1 MISEKLIKSKC
12 WICIIIVFAISGMA
26 NAVTATF
33 DDLTLSPESYWNGSD
48 SSGGFNSGGIY
59 FINNFDTT
67 YFSWDGFSYSN
78 ITDTATSGYDA
89 QYNAITGIGQDGS
102 ANYGICYVGW
112 ASLPTMTLEKPG
124 IINGLYVTNSN
135 YAYYSML
142 YGDSFAKKFG
152 GDSGNEQDWF
162 MLTITGKDADGVT
175 IGTIDFYLADYRF
188 TDNSEDYIVDSWRS
202 IDLSS
207 LGTVK
212 SIEFALS
219 SSDTGDLGMNTP
231 AIFALDSIEYTPA
244 GVQSGPYA
252 DTGINGYVYPND
264 DWQHAGPQ
272 DANAIINPAFRGWA
286 TEVVSYQPAP
296 GVEVQWSDSNMA
308 LGSVTGSNIDIVS
321 LGDLS
326 GNQISQGAE
335 PGQITL
341 SFDEPIRQVNG
352 YDFVV
357 FENGFISSINT
368 DANSAGEQIFAELA
382 YVEVSS
388 NGVDFVRFPSVSL
401 TAEPVDYLLGSIE
414 AGNIHN
420 LAGKH
425 PNAYGTC
432 TGTPFDL
439 SEITDCPDVIS
450 GLVDVNN
457 ITYVRIV
464 DIPGSGDYY
473 DEAIMHIDPN
483 TWPDWDFYA
492 DNHPVYDAWDTTEV
506 PLHPSGGFDLEAVG
520 VLNEQQL
527 SADIDLNGIVDESDL
542 ALLKSA
548 WNTHFGEPGWISR
561 CDLAE
566 PKDLFIDNL
575 DLEVLNAQWLQK
587 ESWRD

>member
-1 MISEKLIKSKC
+1 M
-12 WICIIIVFAISGMA
+12 
-26 NAVTATF
+26 T
-33 DDLTLSPESYWNGSD
+33 
-48 SSGGFNSGGIY
+48 
-59 FINNFDTT
+59 
-67 YFSWDGFSYSN
+67 
-78 ITDTATSGYDA
+78 TSGYFA
-89 QYNAITGIGQDGS
+89 QCNAITGIGQDGS
-102 ANYGICYVGW
+102 ANYGICFVGW
-112 ASLPTMTLEKPG
+112 ASLPIMTLDKPG
-124 IINGLYVTNSN
+124 IIDGLYVTNSN

-142 YGDSFAKKFG
+142 YGDTFAKKFG
-152 GDSGNEQDWF
+152 GDTGNDPDWF
-162 MLTITGKDADGVT
+162 ILTITGKDTDGVAT
-175 IGTIDFYLADYRF
+175 GTVDFLLADYRF
-188 TDNSEDYIVDSWRS
+188 ADNSEDYILDTWQY

-231 AIFALDSIEYTPA
+231 SIFALDSIEYTPA
-244 GVQSGPYA
+244 GVQSGPYTDA
-252 DTGINGYVYPND
+252 GINGYVDPNNG
-264 DWQHAGPQ
+264 WQHAGPQ
-272 DANAIINPAFRGWA
+272 DYNAIINPVFRGWA

-296 GVEVQWSDSNMA
+296 GLVAQWSDPNMA
-308 LGSVTGSNIDIVS
+308 LGPVTGSNIDIVS

-326 GNQISQGAE
+326 DQQISQGMP

-341 SFDEPIRQVNG
+341 SFNETIRQGNG

-357 FENGFISSINT
+357 FENGFTSSIKL
-368 DANSAGEQIFAELA
+368 DDNSVSEQIFAELA

-388 NGVDFVRFPSVSL
+388 NGVDFVRFPAVSL
-401 TAEPVDYLLGSIE
+401 TVEPVDYLLGTIE

-432 TGTPFDL
+432 IGTPFDL
-439 SEITDCPDVIS
+439 SEITDYPNVIS
-450 GLVDVNN
+450 GLVDVND
-457 ITYVRIV
+457 IRYVRIV

-473 DEAIMHIDPN
+473 DEATMHIDPN
-483 TWPDWDFYA
+483 TWPVWDLYA
-492 DNHPVYDAWDTTEV
+492 DNHPIYDAWDTTAV

-548 WNTHFGEPGWISR
+548 WNTHFGQPGWTGR
-561 CDLAE
+561 CDLAK
-566 PKDLFIDNL
+566 PKDLFIDES
-575 DLEVLNAQWLQK
+575 DLEVLNAQWFQREPL
-587 ESWRD
+587 RD